1 MEELRR
7 QEETRQQ
14 KLVKAREEVA
24 IAELELENLPLY
36 VPPKDEL
43 VSILMSL
50 IISFTFI
57 HYHYKYY
64 AKVGKGFLLLRVFR
78 HEGHSG

>member
-14 KLVKAREEVA
+14 TLIKAREELA
-24 IAELELENLPLY
+24 AAELELENLHPY

-43 VSILMSL
+43 VCALLVTGYVIYISSI
-50 IISFTFI
+50 
-57 HYHYKYY
+57 HN
-64 AKVGKGFLLLRVFR
+64 
-78 HEGHSG
+78 

>member
-14 KLVKAREEVA
+14 KLVKAREELA
-24 IAELELENLPLY
+24 IAEDELENLPSY

-43 VSILMSL
+43 VSIHMSL
-50 IISFTFI
+50 F
-57 HYHYKYY
+57 YY
-64 AKVGKGFLLLRVFR
+64 SHDCVIVLKLR
-78 HEGHSG
+78 HH

>member
-14 KLVKAREEVA
+14 KLVKAREELA
-24 IAELELENLPLY
+24 IAERELENLPSY

-50 IISFTFI
+50 IISFT
-57 HYHYKYY
+57 
-64 AKVGKGFLLLRVFR
+64 
-78 HEGHSG
+78 